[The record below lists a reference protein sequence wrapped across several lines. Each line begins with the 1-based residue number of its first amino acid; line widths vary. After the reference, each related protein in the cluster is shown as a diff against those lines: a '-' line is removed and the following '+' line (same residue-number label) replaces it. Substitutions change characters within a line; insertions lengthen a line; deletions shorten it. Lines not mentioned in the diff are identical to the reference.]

1 MKIAFA
7 GLTHLG
13 VCMSIG
19 AHESGANVVAFDTN
33 TSRVENVRRAVFD
46 AAEPGWL
53 TSSAGHTPNI
63 TSPTT

>member
-19 AHESGANVVAFDTN
+19 AHESGADVVAFDPD
-33 TSRVENVRRAVFD
+33 TSRVED
-46 AAEPGWL
+46 
-53 TSSAGHTPNI
+53 I
-63 TSPTT
+63 